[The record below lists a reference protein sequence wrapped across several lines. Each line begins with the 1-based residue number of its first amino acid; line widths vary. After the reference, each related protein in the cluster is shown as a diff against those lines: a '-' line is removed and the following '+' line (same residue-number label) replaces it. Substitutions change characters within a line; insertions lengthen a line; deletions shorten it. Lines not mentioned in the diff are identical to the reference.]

1 MYESIVNSK
10 YVCHQKNCRLD
21 LSQKVRCLTY
31 LKISCAK
38 KTDAFGST
46 TIEKTTT
53 RRF

>member
-21 LSQKVRCLTY
+21 LSQKVVRCLTY

-46 TIEKTTT
+46 TIETTT